1 MNTRI
6 KISVILVGMGLIL
19 AFLPFN
25 ASRTFR
31 LKPTE
36 LLSKS
41 LSNEIYFTVDQV
53 ARFVNN
59 EDSTLQLIDLR
70 SEKEYKVCN
79 IPGSVNIPFE
89 DFLNPDWQA
98 YLNQPGMKIIFY
110 GNGDLIANSAWTI
123 ASGLGYEACFVMKGG
138 LNEWYKTVMLTQFSG
153 EKITPRENA
162 LFENRFKA
170 RKIFTE
176 INSLPDSIKA
186 QFMEAKRLKESQLD
200 GGCE

>member
-1 MNTRI
+1 MNARI

-41 LSNEIYFTVDQV
+41 LSNEIYFTADQV

-59 EDSTLQLIDLR
+59 EDSTIQLIDLR

-89 DFLNPDWQA
+89 DLLNPDWQA
-98 YLNQPGMKIIFY
+98 YLNQPEMKIIFY
-110 GNGDLIANSAWTI
+110 GNGDLNANSAWTI
-123 ASGLGYEACFVMKGG
+123 SSGLGYETCFVMKGG

-162 LFENRFKA
+162 IFENRFKA

-186 QFMEAKRLKESQLD
+186 QFMAEKRLKESQLD